1 MPERP
6 IQSFIVQLL
15 RAQIQT
21 NARKR
26 ACQIISLTHF
36 LTIRPSGMSTAPL
49 SSTRGSAPAATAA
62 SSISDRSNF
71 CRIGRTN
78 MISLIPRQHSAAPAI
93 IHDVTGKRCTSIAA
107 ASCFRI
113 RDDIWVFVRDAG
125 RRARRTDEGDRSP
138 LPSRK
143 RRDEHSGNCHSKRK
157 TAFCGYASLSR
168 TRTRTTQTQEKSQV
182 HTARVV
188 AAQRARELALTAV
201 STSAAHH
208 HCSTAAP
215 IATRLARRRIAAQT
229 SYNNSPREE
238 SKQ

>member
-62 SSISDRSNF
+62 SSISDRSSF

-113 RDDIWVFVRDAG
+113 RDDIWGFVRDAG

-138 LPSRK
+138 FSL
-143 RRDEHSGNCHSKRK
+143 
-157 TAFCGYASLSR
+157 ASVVAS
-168 TRTRTTQTQEKSQV
+168 TQEFSSQQTQNGFLWLRLADANTPAPHAEEPHRACSSS
-182 HTARVV
+182 TATT
-188 AAQRARELALTAV
+188 RARPDCSIHIGRAPPLFDRRAHRHAPRTAPNRRSNIV
-201 STSAAHH
+201 QQLSA
-208 HCSTAAP
+208 
-215 IATRLARRRIAAQT
+215 
-229 SYNNSPREE
+229 
-238 SKQ
+238 

>member
-15 RAQIQT
+15 RTQIQA

-36 LTIRPSGMSTAPL
+36 FTIRPSGMSTAPL

-62 SSISDRSNF
+62 SSISDRSSF

-113 RDDIWVFVRDAG
+113 RDDMWVFVRYAVGQRDGRTKELPLASVVAG
-125 RRARRTDEGDRSP
+125 TSGNWRTKRAKRNVVATPRSHAREHARRRRRRARCTP
-138 LPSRK
+138 
-143 RRDEHSGNCHSKRK
+143 
-157 TAFCGYASLSR
+157 
-168 TRTRTTQTQEKSQV
+168 
-182 HTARVV
+182 RV
-188 AAQRARELALTAV
+188 
-201 STSAAHH
+201 
-208 HCSTAAP
+208 
-215 IATRLARRRIAAQT
+215 
-229 SYNNSPREE
+229 
-238 SKQ
+238 

>member
-26 ACQIISLTHF
+26 ACQLISLTHF
-36 LTIRPSGMSTAPL
+36 FTIRPSGMSTAPL

-62 SSISDRSNF
+62 SSISDRSSF

-113 RDDIWVFVRDAG
+113 RDDIWYLWGTPG

-138 LPSRK
+138 LSL
-143 RRDEHSGNCHSKRK
+143 
-157 TAFCGYASLSR
+157 ASVVAS
-168 TRTRTTQTQEKSQV
+168 TQEISSQQTQNGCLWLRLALTHANTPAPHAQKSQV

-188 AAQRARELALTAV
+188 AAQRPRELALTVV

-208 HCSTAAP
+208 HCSTAAL